1 MKSVSYSVS
10 DLSQVYG
17 AFGSQH
23 FSQGNDWRLEY
34 EEGLRHYSEEALRK
48 VRRMFQN
55 LSKFMCCDVIGCE
68 CGGYDIYVSC
78 NDCYRSFLRK
88 QGQSVSNIHHSC
100 VLT

>member
-55 LSKFMCCDVIGCE
+55 LSLCAVTSLVVNVVVMTFMFHVTTVTG
-68 CGGYDIYVSC
+68 VS
-78 NDCYRSFLRK
+78 
-88 QGQSVSNIHHSC
+88 
-100 VLT
+100 